1 MNNDK
6 TKTQLPPGTDVGR
19 RVVCAAIQVFKH
31 GEHDLVITGARHFD
45 GVMLRTI
52 RLNYAIEQGFEDGNL
67 KTIQGFIDQRGVFM
81 TRTEAWKVA
90 QAAGQILRRCG
101 GDDANGG
108 TLYSE
113 NLY

>member
-1 MNNDK
+1 MTNK
-6 TKTQLPPGTDVGR
+6 TKTPLPPGADVGR
-19 RVVCAAIQVFKH
+19 RVVCAAVVLINSNGNDVMF
-31 GEHDLVITGARHFD
+31 TGARHFD
-45 GVMLRTI
+45 GAMLRMI
-52 RLNYAIEQGFEDGNL
+52 RLNPAIEQAFEDGISKN
-67 KTIQGFIDQRGVFM
+67 KQGFIDQRGVFM

-90 QAAGQILRRCG
+90 YAAGQILRRCG

>member
-1 MNNDK
+1 MTNE
-6 TKTQLPPGTDVGR
+6 TKTPLPPGTDVGR
-19 RVVCAAIQVFKH
+19 RVVCAAVLAIYPSKYKH
-31 GEHDLVITGARHFD
+31 LITGARHFD
-45 GVMLRTI
+45 EAMRTTI
-52 RLNYAIEQGFEDGNL
+52 GLDFSLSEGFESGTL
-67 KTIQGFIDQRGVFM
+67 KFEQGFIDQHCVFM
-81 TRTEAWKVA
+81 TRTEAWQVA